1 MKQIT
6 LTEGPITPSLLRF
19 ALPLMLGKRLHAVL
33 LQNCYVVNSISIQ
46 DVAKNCYVSK
56 STVSRF
62 CRQIGYRDYQEMN

>member
-19 ALPLMLGKRLHAVL
+19 ALPVLLALLLQAVL